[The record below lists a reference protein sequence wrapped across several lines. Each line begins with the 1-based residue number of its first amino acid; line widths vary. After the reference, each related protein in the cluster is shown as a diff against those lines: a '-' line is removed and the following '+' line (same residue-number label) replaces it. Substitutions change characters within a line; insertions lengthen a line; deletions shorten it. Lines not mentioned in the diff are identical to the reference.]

1 MTNTTPFIYEREDLK
16 IKEILNSFKK
26 PSLLGINCLYKLDNN
41 KFTNIKYFPTLNY
54 LYLNLSNNNT
64 STLSNNTTLDG
75 SFLSKSSKNTED
87 KLLNSNTIFFKEN
100 IKEIYNM
107 PNFIEQIRKIDS
119 EIEELEL
126 NDISDDSYFSLIW
139 TPVKSFSNKAF
150 NCVEFE
156 NMNSISFEVFYKF
169 KTGIYNGHYMNVF
182 GIKEKNIK
190 GNNNIPELNFRFYQL
205 FWFSNKSIVPIP
217 FVNNYNFILFQQQ
230 NMIFNQNLF
239 CFLKNNVNNNF
250 FID

>member
-1 MTNTTPFIYEREDLK
+1 MKCYNEQLRKLK
-16 IKEILNSFKK
+16 KD
-26 PSLLGINCLYKLDNN
+26 Y
-41 KFTNIKYFPTLNY
+41 
-54 LYLNLSNNNT
+54 
-64 STLSNNTTLDG
+64 
-75 SFLSKSSKNTED
+75 
-87 KLLNSNTIFFKEN
+87 
-100 IKEIYNM
+100 
-107 PNFIEQIRKIDS
+107 S

-217 FVNNYNFILFQQQ
+217 FVNNYYFILFQQQ